1 MAAETEARLDG
12 VVRGARAVQRLQ
24 AVQLLDDVIQAAAAA
39 QRLVE
44 ALLVVLGLVHGGG
57 ARGGGGPRL
66 GALRAELGALADV
79 EGAELGGVRVL
90 VVGVG
95 ALLAAR
101 ALDVGVVLLA
111 GPRLVVRAVAGAG
124 RLGLGPQRDVQV
136 PGGALPVAAVQH
148 LVDDAGRGVVAR
160 LRLALV
166 ARQLAPPAYL
176 LVAAVRRQRLLVAF
190 TWWKYFGYE
199 YTS

>member
-1 MAAETEARLDG
+1 MAAEAEARLDG

-66 GALRAELGALADV
+66 GALADV

-124 RLGLGPQRDVQV
+124 RLRLGPQRDVQV

-166 ARQLAPPAYL
+166 AGQLAPRSYL